1 LSAVLAD
8 YRSAPVSA
16 ALKATLA
23 MLEKLTLT
31 PEAFGPADV
40 QAVRDAGVS
49 DAAIEDALH
58 VQAAFNTI
66 VRVADAFDFH
76 IPDAAGFRSSARMLL
91 RRGYL

>member
-1 LSAVLAD
+1 MLAD

-16 ALKATLA
+16 GVKATLA
-23 MLEKLTLT
+23 LLEKLTLT
-31 PEAFGPADV
+31 PEAFGEDDV

-66 VRVADAFDFH
+66 VRLADAFHFH
-76 IPDAAGFRSSARMLL
+76 VPDAAGFRAGARMLL
-91 RRGYL
+91 KRGYV

>member
-1 LSAVLAD
+1 MTAVLAD
-8 YRSAPVSA
+8 YRSAEVSA
-16 ALKATLA
+16 GAKATLA

-31 PEAFGPADV
+31 PEAFVPADV

-66 VRVADAFDFH
+66 VRIADAFQFH
-76 IPDAAGFRSSARMLL
+76 VPDAAGFRSGARTLL
-91 RRGYL
+91 KRGYV